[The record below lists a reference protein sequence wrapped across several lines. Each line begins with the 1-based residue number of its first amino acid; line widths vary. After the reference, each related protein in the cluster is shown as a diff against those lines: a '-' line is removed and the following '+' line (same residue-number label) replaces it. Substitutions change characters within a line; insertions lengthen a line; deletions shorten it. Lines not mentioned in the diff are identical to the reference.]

1 MNEGL
6 SVIQTNK
13 LHLTLQICL
22 FMADEL
28 IHLGFKVNNQ
38 VLSAVKKKIRNI
50 SNVTEPNNVSGL
62 KPLLADLTTLIGDKL
77 GDFSIGPQR
86 KGSQH
91 A

>member
-1 MNEGL
+1 
-6 SVIQTNK
+6 
-13 LHLTLQICL
+13 
-22 FMADEL
+22 MADEL

-77 GDFSIGPQR
+77 GDFSMELQR

>member
-1 MNEGL
+1 M
-6 SVIQTNK
+6 
-13 LHLTLQICL
+13 
-22 FMADEL
+22 
-28 IHLGFKVNNQ
+28 
-38 VLSAVKKKIRNI
+38 LSAVKKKICNI

-62 KPLLADLTTLIGDKL
+62 KPLLADLTTLVGDKL